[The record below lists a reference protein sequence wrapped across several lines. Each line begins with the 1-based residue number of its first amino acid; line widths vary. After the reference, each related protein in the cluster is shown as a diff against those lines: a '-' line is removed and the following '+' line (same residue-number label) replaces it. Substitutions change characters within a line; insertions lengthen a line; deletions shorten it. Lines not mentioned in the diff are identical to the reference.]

1 MTTINDHLGRQIT
14 LHPGTQRIISLC
26 PAITETL
33 LELGS
38 NSVVGRTKYCIFPQD
53 LVEGIPAV
61 GGTKTID
68 EAAIH
73 SLKPTLI
80 IAEKEE
86 NTREI
91 VESLAAH
98 YPVFVCQ
105 VETVADAYRLIDTLG
120 TLAHVEQA
128 ATALIHDIQ
137 QTFAQLPALSGN
149 AAYMMWRKP
158 YMAVG
163 KTTYIT
169 SLLEMLGLTNPM
181 TKLAGRYPAVTI
193 DDLQQAKLDYVLLS
207 SEPFPFSEK
216 HRAEFE
222 PHLAGAKI
230 VFVDG
235 EMFWYGA
242 RMLKAAHYF
251 HDIQHAFKS

>member
-1 MTTINDHLGRQIT
+1 MTTIHDHLGRQ
-14 LHPGTQRIISLC
+14 LVVQPGPQRIISLC

-38 NSVVGRTKYCIFPQD
+38 KSVVGRTKYCIFPQEI
-53 LVEGIPAV
+53 VEDIAVV

-73 SLKPTLI
+73 ALNPTLI

-86 NTREI
+86 NTKEI
-91 VESLAAH
+91 VETLAAH

-105 VETVADAYRLIDTLG
+105 VETVDDAYRLIETLG
-120 TLAHVEQA
+120 TLASVQQA
-128 ATALIHDIQ
+128 AVALIDKIQ
-137 QTFAQLPALSGN
+137 KTFAQLPALSGN
-149 AAYMMWRKP
+149 AAYIMWRKP

-169 SLLEMLGLTNPM
+169 SLLEMLGFTNPI
-181 TKLAGRYPAVTI
+181 TKLDGRYPAVTI
-193 DDLQQAKLDYVLLS
+193 EDLQQAKLDYVLLS

-222 PHLAGAKI
+222 PYLANAKI
-230 VFVDG
+230 IFVDG

-251 HDIQHAFKS
+251 NTIQQAFN

>member
-1 MTTINDHLGRQIT
+1 MATIQDHLGRDVL
-14 LHPGTQRIISLC
+14 LHPGPQRIISLC

-33 LELGS
+33 LELKADA
-38 NSVVGRTKYCIFPQD
+38 VVGRTKYCIFPEAC
-53 LVEGIPAV
+53 VASIPTV

-68 EAAIH
+68 EAAIAA
-73 SLKPTLI
+73 LKPTLI
-80 IAEKEE
+80 IVEKEE
-86 NTREI
+86 NTKEI
-91 VESLAAH
+91 VETLEQH
-98 YPVFVCQ
+98 YAVFVCE
-105 VETVADAYRLIDTLG
+105 VENVADAYRLIDTLG

-128 ATALIHDIQ
+128 AQTLISDIRQAFSALP
-137 QTFAQLPALSGN
+137 TFSGN

-169 SLLEMLGLTNPM
+169 SLLETLGFTNPM
-181 TKLAGRYPAVTI
+181 TSLEGRYPAVTI
-193 DDLQQAKLDYVLLS
+193 DDLRRAQLDYVLLS
-207 SEPFPFSEK
+207 SEPFPFAEK

-222 PHLAGAKI
+222 PYLPHTKL

-242 RMLKAAHYF
+242 RMLKAARYF
-251 HDIQHAFKS
+251 KQFLI